1 MNILLI
7 GSGGRESALAWKI
20 AQSKQLTQLYIA
32 PGNAGSSQYGI
43 PVSLSETDFEAISLF
58 CLEKTIAMIVV
69 GSETPLA
76 LGIYDY
82 FKSDPKLKHIMVIGP
97 SQKAAQLE
105 SSKDFAKAF
114 MTRHDIPTAS
124 YKTFT
129 ADTIALAY
137 EFLATLSAPYVLKAD
152 GLAAGKG
159 VVIAESIEEA
169 QETLSSFLLDQQL
182 GTSGSKVV
190 IEAFLSGIEC
200 SVFVLTDGK
209 DYLLLPEA
217 KDYKRIGEGDIGPNT
232 GGMGSISPVPFVDAA
247 FMHKITENIIKPT
260 LKGIQEEQLEYC
272 GFIFFGLINVEGEPY
287 VIEYNVR
294 MGDPETES
302 VMPRIESDF
311 VSHLTAAAQKK
322 LNHEKIIISA
332 QSTAT
337 VMLVAQGYPGS
348 YRKGEQIEIDR
359 DFNGQSQLFFAG
371 VSEDQRGHL
380 VTSGGRVIAVTSK
393 ADTLSEALKKSYSS
407 IRNITFEGMNYR
419 IDIGNEFID

>member
-43 PVSLSETDFEAISLF
+43 PVLLSETDFKAISHF
-58 CLEKTIAMIVV
+58 CLKKRISMIVV

-82 FKSDPKLKHIMVIGP
+82 FKSSPDLSHIMVIGP
-97 SQKAAQLE
+97 SQQAAQLE

-114 MTRHDIPTAS
+114 MFRHNIPTAS

-129 ADTIALAY
+129 ADTIDLAY
-137 EFLATLSAPYVLKAD
+137 DFLATLSAPYVLKAD

-159 VVIAESIEEA
+159 VVIAQSIKEA
-169 QETLSSFLLDQQL
+169 KETLSSFLLDQQL

-190 IEAFLSGIEC
+190 IETFLSGIEC
-200 SVFVLTDGK
+200 SVFVLTDGN

-217 KDYKRIGEGDIGPNT
+217 KDYKRIGEGDTGPNT
-232 GGMGSISPVPFVDAA
+232 GGMGSISPVPFVDST
-247 FMHKITENIIKPT
+247 FMHKIIKKIIEPT
-260 LKGIQEEQLEYC
+260 LKGIQEEKLEYC
-272 GFIFFGLINVEGEPY
+272 GFIFFGLINVDGEPF

-302 VMPRIESDF
+302 VIPRIESDL
-311 VSHLTAAAQKK
+311 VSHLKAAAQKQ
-322 LNHEKIIISA
+322 LSREHIIISS

-337 VMLVAQGYPGS
+337 VMLVSQGYPGS
-348 YRKGEQIEIDR
+348 YEKGKLIKTTNNPESI
-359 DFNGQSQLFFAG
+359 LFFAG
-371 VSEDQRGHL
+371 VSEDEKGRL
-380 VTSGGRVIAVTSK
+380 ITSGGRVIAVTSK
-393 ADTLSEALKKSYSS
+393 GNTLHEALKKSYTS
-407 IRNITFEGMNYR
+407 IKDITFEGMNYR
-419 IDIGNEFID
+419 KDIGNEFTN